1 MALAKTLWE
10 QIVDL
15 TSSGQD
21 VSDNLDIAFT
31 NIDLAIDQID
41 ALVAPTSTKYVP
53 QSAAPTYSE
62 GQTYYDNI
70 YKSFAVQTDVNGYE
84 LRLGTDLVVRVIN
97 KTGIKINAG
106 QAIRNG
112 GIDAVSGEI
121 KAELA
126 KADSLATSFVI
137 GFAAMDIAIDAEG
150 WVVERG
156 HVHNLDTSLL
166 LVGKSLFLSDTVAGG
181 VVQSPPDI
189 ASALGTVTEVN
200 ALTGSFFAKIDNL
213 ITYPQATGVLRGQ
226 NTPLYAVTT
235 VAQDI
240 VNFIDEV
247 DIILTASAIN
257 GTFTVPLD
265 GHYQITF
272 TSIPTFV
279 SSTSTRTLYFELYNE
294 TLATVIGA
302 YPRNIPRDATEEGM
316 SFTAPLIDAIAG
328 HTYKMR
334 VRASLDVDITFSNM
348 AFMLNS
354 NFLG

>member
-84 LRLGTDLVVRVIN
+84 LHLGTDLVVRVIN

-156 HVHNLDTSLL
+156 HVHNIDTSLL
-166 LVGKSLFLSDTVAGG
+166 TLGKSLFLSDTVAGG
-181 VVQSPPDI
+181 VVQTPPDI
-189 ASALGTVTEVN
+189 ASALGTVTEVS
-200 ALTGSFFAKIDNL
+200 ATTGSFFAKIDNL
-213 ITYPQATGVLRGQ
+213 ITYPKATGYLRGQ
-226 NTPLYAVTT
+226 NVPLYALTT
-235 VAQDI
+235 TAQD
-240 VNFIDEV
+240 VADFILSEERILSV
-247 DIILTASAIN
+247 DPLL
-257 GTFTVPLD
+257 GTLTVPLD
-265 GHYQITF
+265 GLYEITF
-272 TSIPTFV
+272 TAVTEFTSL
-279 SSTSTRTLYFELYNE
+279 TSTRTVYFELYNE
-294 TLATVIGA
+294 TTLTVEGA
-302 YPRNIPRDATEEGM
+302 YPRNIPRDATEEGV
-316 SFTAPLIDAIAG
+316 SFTAPFSAIAG

-334 VRASLDVDITFSNM
+334 VRASVSMNLTFANA

-354 NFLG
+354 NHLG